1 MLGTSQVIQM
11 SAIHEVTHDKSL
23 DSFRMGAGHQ
33 PCDRRVEIL
42 SQLNLQR
49 GERACRF
56 SSATWQSFNQLCLS
70 NETPI
75 KPLDSKAQWGFLV
88 GKYIDVSGG

>member
-1 MLGTSQVIQM
+1 M

-70 NETPI
+70 NETPN
-75 KPLDSKAQWGFLV
+75 KTFGQQSSMGLPGR
-88 GKYIDVSGG
+88 